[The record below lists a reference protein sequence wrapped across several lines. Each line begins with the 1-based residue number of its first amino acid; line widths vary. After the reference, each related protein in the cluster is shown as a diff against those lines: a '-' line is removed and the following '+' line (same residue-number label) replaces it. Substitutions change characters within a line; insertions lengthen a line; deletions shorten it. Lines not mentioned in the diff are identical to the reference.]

1 MPKGQILKITGKHE
15 GDLVLNSNLELHG
28 MVCGNLVVSNGGR
41 ADIHGMVTGLITVE
55 TGGVLILRGMVCKG
69 LCNNGG
75 KAEVFGHVLGGL
87 TEISGIT
94 IVHPN
99 AKIE

>member
-1 MPKGQILKITGKHE
+1 MKITGKHE
-15 GDLVLNSNLELHG
+15 GNLVLNSDLDLHG
-28 MVCGNLVVSNGGR
+28 MVCGNLVVSDGCR
-41 ADIHGMVTGLITVE
+41 ADIHGMVTGRITVE
-55 TGGVLILRGMVCKG
+55 KGGALILRGMVCKG

-75 KAEVFGHVLGGL
+75 KAEVFGYIIGGL
-87 TEISGIT
+87 AEVSGTT